1 EEKEEDSQIKNSK
14 FRNISQLGIAQK
26 ETETIVLNPETLDLD
41 SYYLLLKRNLRYL
54 PTDKETGENIKQKL
68 FERLFIRYEHKD
80 SPFYLYA
87 TSEALQTNINMLLDS
102 ELGKLFDTK
111 NAKNVL
117 DVQEI
122 VNQRK
127 LVYVS

>member
-1 EEKEEDSQIKNSK
+1 
-14 FRNISQLGIAQK
+14 
-26 ETETIVLNPETLDLD
+26 
-41 SYYLLLKRNLRYL
+41 
-54 PTDKETGENIKQKL
+54 
-68 FERLFIRYEHKD
+68 
-80 SPFYLYA
+80 
-87 TSEALQTNINMLLDS
+87 LDS

-127 LVYVS
+127 LVYVSFNGLIYKEYIRTLAQMLVGDVNYFASEMYRKNVKREVLVIFDEPASYLNETFIDMVNKGRGAGVYGIFT

>member
-1 EEKEEDSQIKNSK
+1 M
-14 FRNISQLGIAQK
+14 
-26 ETETIVLNPETLDLD
+26 
-41 SYYLLLKRNLRYL
+41 
-54 PTDKETGENIKQKL
+54 
-68 FERLFIRYEHKD
+68 
-80 SPFYLYA
+80 YA

-127 LVYVS
+127 LVYVSFNGLIYKRIYPHPLAQMLVGDVNYFASEMYRKNVKREVLV